1 MTTLEVVNE
10 FYDSIFNLK
19 GDGLADIINEDITF
33 NGPFF
38 KANGSKEFIEGMQ
51 RWGQLQKTYKILKQF
66 TGENNV
72 CTIYTL
78 NVTSPSGAIVTWD
91 EVDWIET
98 QKGKLLN
105 VRIYFDPRKWAKAIG
120 K

>member
-1 MTTLEVVNE
+1 MTALEVVNK

-19 GDGLADIINEDITF
+19 GDRLADIINEDVTF

-38 KANGSKEFIEGMQ
+38 KANGSKEFLEGMQ
-51 RWGQLQKTYKILKQF
+51 RWAQLKKTYKTLKQF
-66 TGENNV
+66 VDENNI

-78 NVTSPSGAIVTWD
+78 NIVSPSGDIVTWD
-91 EVDWIET
+91 GVDWMEVSE
-98 QKGKLLN
+98 GKLMN
-105 VRIYFDPRKWAKAIG
+105 VKIYFDPREWAKAIG